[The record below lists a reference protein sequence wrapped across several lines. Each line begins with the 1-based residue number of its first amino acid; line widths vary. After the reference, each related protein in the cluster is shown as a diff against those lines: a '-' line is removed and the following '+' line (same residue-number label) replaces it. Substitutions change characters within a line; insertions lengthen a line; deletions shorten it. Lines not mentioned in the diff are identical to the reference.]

1 MKDQEVFDLSA
12 VDEQL
17 NETVYRM
24 YGFWIKQFLKHIMG
38 IPVLNL
44 PPKIKGTPMQIGSFA
59 NTLSKEK
66 KYMEAIKEFGL
77 DDKGTYGHKSKLKK
91 AIREFEKK
99 TGIKWPFK

>member
-1 MKDQEVFDLSA
+1 MKEQEIFDLSA
-12 VDEQL
+12 AKGQL

-24 YGFWIKQFLKHIMG
+24 YGFWIKQFLKHAMG
-38 IPVLNL
+38 IPVFNL
-44 PPKIKGTPMQIGSFA
+44 PKIKGTPLQIGSFA